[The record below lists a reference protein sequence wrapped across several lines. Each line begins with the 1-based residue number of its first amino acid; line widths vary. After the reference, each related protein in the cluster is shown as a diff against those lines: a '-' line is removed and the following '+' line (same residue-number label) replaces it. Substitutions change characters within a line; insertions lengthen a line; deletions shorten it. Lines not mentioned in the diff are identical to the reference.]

1 MANPLIDLEVVVTV
15 ESSTT
20 VVLNVLLVET
30 CTRYDVAPDEAFHDT
45 VSDVGW
51 LVAPF
56 AGETRVGAEGA
67 SGIVPKL
74 HAAEK
79 ALVPPTFF
87 ALTRQ

>member
-56 AGETRVGAEGA
+56 AGESNVGAGGGVA
-67 SGIVPKL
+67 AVVVVKL
-74 HAAEK
+74 QNVE
-79 ALVPPTFF
+79 
-87 ALTRQ
+87 